1 MQASL
6 KLAEISPQLYRH
18 SQYLRKNFRQRSDCQ
33 IVRRPDQAFG
43 PVFHLWYRLFSV
55 HLQGLYHIP
64 KTIKMKTFKTP
75 NTYVIIFFILIL
87 CAAATWFVP
96 GGEYIESADGS
107 GVEYTETESAPQTWQ
122 IASAL
127 YTGFTQQAGI
137 IVFVLIIGG
146 AFFIVNSTKAID
158 TGIMRFIGRASSL
171 ERYRFFRSIGIG
183 NMIIVMVMLLFGVF
197 GAVFGMSEETIAFT
211 AIIIPLAVSLGY
223 DPIVGVCMVY
233 VAAHTGF
240 AGAMLNPFTVG
251 IAQEMSGL
259 QLFSGIGYRTLC
271 WAILMAIAIVTVLL
285 YARRVKKNPEI
296 SPVYGPVWDQWKH
309 SPGNVPA
316 ATSGRAAG
324 SADAA
329 AGASVPAGAAG
340 RTAASAEGSR
350 AGASAA
356 AWWTFLATAAAVIL
370 FAALCSDSCMI
381 KAGNSMYHAPYLLW
395 AAAIL
400 FIASSVLSLRDSSV
414 MFIMNLLIF
423 TIIFLIIG
431 VMGYGWYI
439 TEISALFF
447 VLALASGCA
456 AGYSPDRIA
465 KEFIEGAKDIF
476 SAALVIGFAAGIII
490 ILKDGRIL
498 DTILHSLAGSL
509 DGSARELALASM
521 YGIQNL
527 INIFIPSASAKAAI
541 TMPVMAPFS
550 DMIGISRQTAVL
562 AFQFGDGFT
571 NMITPCSGV
580 LLAVLSIARIPYA
593 VWVRWIW
600 KFILVLLV
608 AGFILLLP
616 TLYCSIAG
624 F

>member
-240 AGAMLNPFTVG
+240 AV
-251 IAQEMSGL
+251 
-259 QLFSGIGYRTLC
+259 
-271 WAILMAIAIVTVLL
+271 AIAIVTVLL

-296 SPVYGPVWDQWKH
+296 SPVYGPVWDQWKL

-370 FAALCSDSCMI
+370 FAAFCSDSCMI

-447 VLALASGCA
+447 ALALASGCA